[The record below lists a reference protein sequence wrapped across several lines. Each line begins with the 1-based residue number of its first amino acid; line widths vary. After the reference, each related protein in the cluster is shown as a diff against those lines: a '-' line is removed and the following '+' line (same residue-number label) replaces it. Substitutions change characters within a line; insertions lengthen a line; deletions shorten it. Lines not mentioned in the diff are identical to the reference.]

1 MEGRGLG
8 NEADVNWPSSRTDFF
23 PDHPLYPLVSALTQ
37 RSCNWGGC
45 PSTGLLVPVLG
56 KVGRTGTLMYPEK
69 EVRNF

>member
-8 NEADVNWPSSRTDFF
+8 NEADVNWPSSRTDFL
-23 PDHPLYPLVSALTQ
+23 PVHPLSPLGSAPTQ

-56 KVGRTGTLMYPEK
+56 KVEGTGK